1 MEVVM
6 KKKRLCVICSI
17 MVLWVYV
24 ISCGAS
30 GDPIVLGLPTS
41 LGFLEGYESK
51 NAAELAIEEINA
63 KGGVKVGSEMRPFK
77 LVSADTR
84 DSEPGIPVSEA
95 LMAYEKLILQHKPHA
110 IIAGFFCSE
119 ALLASMDITS
129 KHKLPYLATIPM
141 SPKLQAKILGNY
153 DAYKYCFRLC
163 YDAAAFTKTYLGA
176 LTLINKDF
184 GLNKAFFMTEQALW
198 AKAIG
203 NKTAEW
209 MRKHGWTIT
218 GNQSFPKGTKDFSS
232 TLLKIK
238 DSQTQVIVFI
248 CSMPSVVTFADQWR
262 NMKVPAVLTGLL
274 PALCGEGNWKTHSGK
289 INGIVNLVEAGCMA
303 VKSIPESEVF
313 YNNYKKKFGK
323 PPEASH
329 GTGATYDAVYVL
341 KDAIERAGSLDP
353 DKVVA
358 ELEKT
363 DRKGCIGRV
372 RFGKD
377 HQVIFGTNPEN
388 EALALSFQWQQPGK
402 RVPVYPP
409 IAATGKILLPDW
421 MKKK

>member
-1 MEVVM
+1 M
-6 KKKRLCVICSI
+6 KKKRLWVLSSL
-17 MVLWVYV
+17 MVLWMFAG
-24 ISCGAS
+24 SCMAG
-30 GDPIVLGLPTS
+30 GEPIILGLPTS

-63 KGGVKVGSEMRPFK
+63 TGGVKVGSEKRPLK

-84 DSEPGIPVSEA
+84 DSEPGIPVAEA

-141 SPKLQAKILGNY
+141 SPKVQEKILSNY

-163 YDAAAFTKTYLGA
+163 YDAPAFTKTYLGA
-176 LTLINKDF
+176 LKLINADF
-184 GLNKAFFMTEQALW
+184 GFNKAFIMTEEALW

-203 NKTAEW
+203 SKTAEW
-209 MRKHGWTIT
+209 MKEQGWTIT
-218 GNQSFPKGTKDFSS
+218 GNYSFPKGATDFSS

-238 DSQTQVIVFI
+238 NTRTQIIVFI
-248 CSMPSVVTFADQWR
+248 CSMPSVVIFADQWR

-274 PALCGEGNWKTHSGK
+274 PALCGQENWKTHGGK
-289 INGIVNLVEAGCMA
+289 IKGIVNLVEAGCMP
-303 VKSIPESEVF
+303 VKSIPESEAF
-313 YNNYKKKFGK
+313 YRRYTKKFGK
-323 PPEASH
+323 PPGASH
-329 GTGATYDAVYVL
+329 GTGATYDAVYAL
-341 KDAIERAGSLDP
+341 KEAIERAGTLDP
-353 DKVVA
+353 DKLVA

-377 HQVIFGTNPEN
+377 HQVIFGPDPEKY
-388 EALALSFQWQQPGK
+388 ALAIDFQWQQPGD

-409 IAATGKILLPDW
+409 TVATGKILLPDW
-421 MKKK
+421 MKPR